1 MYFLALLLLLE
12 RFIPDLHHSLILEFG
27 QLQISLLLL
36 LLQIQKFNPVI
47 QFDLLLQFMMIR
59 FLNLWP
65 ALYGPPVSLVNTA
78 EISRVQFL
86 FIFGLDLLNFKIQL
100 LPKVVGLLFN
110 FKLVLVHLILFLLI
124 KGLYGFGLY

>member
-1 MYFLALLLLLE
+1 
-12 RFIPDLHHSLILEFG
+12 
-27 QLQISLLLL
+27 
-36 LLQIQKFNPVI
+36 
-47 QFDLLLQFMMIR
+47 MMIR
-59 FLNLWP
+59 FLNLRST
-65 ALYGPPVSLVNTA
+65 LYSPSVSLINTA